1 VLYAVLVAVTGALNL
16 IALIALCAHLVVV
29 LVSRP
34 SGRRRALK
42 AFGLAAAGALAA
54 LSPIIVYGAREAGAQ
69 LGHLPSASFTSLPSI
84 WEQAGCSSVFS
95 LIVLLALPLLL
106 EHRRRTSAIAV
117 VSAAVLP
124 VLVLWIVSVNS
135 LGFSYFSRYLLFVL
149 PAWAIAV
156 AAAVDR
162 FKGVPPVAFTAV
174 VLATALAVTHD
185 QIVLHGTLSHFEYD
199 YPGPSVSGE
208 DYPAA
213 AAVIEEN
220 YEPGD
225 AASFAVAPH
234 LQLGIDYY
242 LPRDEQL
249 RDVFEE
255 RTSAQTDSLLP
266 ESCASMA
273 RCVAKPPARVWL
285 VESGDV
291 LAFSTEQV
299 DRAFTLDYLYRRVRI
314 WQVSGITLTLLE
326 RIAPR

>member
-1 VLYAVLVAVTGALNL
+1 M
-16 IALIALCAHLVVV
+16 VV

-42 AFGLAAAGALAA
+42 AFGLAAASALAV
-54 LSPIIVYGAREAGAQ
+54 LTPIIVYGSLEAGAE
-69 LGHLPSASFTSLPSI
+69 LGHLPEGLVSSLPGI

-95 LIVLLALPLLL
+95 LIVLLALPLTL

-117 VSAAVLP
+117 FSAAVLP
-124 VLVLWIVSVNS
+124 VLVLWIVSINS
-135 LGFSYFSRYLLFVL
+135 MGFGYFSRYLLFVL

-162 FKGVPPVAFTAV
+162 FKGVPAVAFVAV
-174 VLATALAVTHD
+174 VLATAIAVAHD
-185 QIVLHGTLSHFEYD
+185 QMVLHGTLSHFAYD
-199 YPGPSVSGE
+199 YPGPSVSAE

-213 AAVIEEN
+213 AAVIEAN
-220 YEPGD
+220 YRPGD

-242 LPRDEQL
+242 LPADEHL
-249 RDVFEE
+249 SDVFEQ
-255 RTSAQTDSLLP
+255 RTPAQTDSLLP
-266 ESCASMA
+266 ENCTSMA
-273 RCVAKPPARVWL
+273 ACIAKAPDRVWL

-291 LAFSTEQV
+291 LSFSTEQV
-299 DRAFTLDYLYRRVRI
+299 DRAFTLDYLYQRVQI
-314 WQVSGITLTLLE
+314 WQVSGITLTLLQ